1 MGFFWQEIVIT
12 NIARR
17 NLVLNKQA
25 MCLLVKINI
34 YSNALPFSE
43 NFRLAKI
50 FGENSQ
56 SETNLFPFTQN
67 PSRAWRL
74 GLKGSASYSTRRVL
88 GSAKKSVILF
98 LEIEVIFHPFAFFVA
113 QKHVRG
119 RLPCQAKSCKPK
131 KVQWEFGA
139 KDSPWK
145 EKILHENRHKFY

>member
-1 MGFFWQEIVIT
+1 MAKNTIEHGLLNDAFVVKMETNTFTSCLGGYIFSEDLCSTMTAFFWQEIVIT

-67 PSRAWRL
+67 PSRA
-74 GLKGSASYSTRRVL
+74 
-88 GSAKKSVILF
+88 
-98 LEIEVIFHPFAFFVA
+98 
-113 QKHVRG
+113 
-119 RLPCQAKSCKPK
+119 
-131 KVQWEFGA
+131 
-139 KDSPWK
+139 
-145 EKILHENRHKFY
+145 

>member
-1 MGFFWQEIVIT
+1 MTAFFWQEIVIT

-74 GLKGSASYSTRRVL
+74 GLKGSASYSTGRVL
-88 GSAKKSVILF
+88 GSAKKCYFVFRNRSNF
-98 LEIEVIFHPFAFFVA
+98 SPFRFFVA

-145 EKILHENRHKFY
+145 EKNPSWK

>member
-1 MGFFWQEIVIT
+1 MTASFWQEIVIT

-88 GSAKKSVILF
+88 GSAKKCYFVFRNRSNF
-98 LEIEVIFHPFAFFVA
+98 SPFRFFVA

-145 EKILHENRHKFY
+145 KKSFMKIDNKFY